1 MALLNSF
8 KVIKA
13 ITSLSLSHLP
23 PYHLS
28 YSFFVLELTRS
39 YPKNFEN
46 NKKNACFKKSHHI
59 KEEDLNTKY
68 ENKIGETN
76 EGGKK

>member
-1 MALLNSF
+1 M
-8 KVIKA
+8 
-13 ITSLSLSHLP
+13 H
-23 PYHLS
+23 
-28 YSFFVLELTRS
+28 VL
-39 YPKNFEN
+39 
-46 NKKNACFKKSHHI
+46 KKSHHI